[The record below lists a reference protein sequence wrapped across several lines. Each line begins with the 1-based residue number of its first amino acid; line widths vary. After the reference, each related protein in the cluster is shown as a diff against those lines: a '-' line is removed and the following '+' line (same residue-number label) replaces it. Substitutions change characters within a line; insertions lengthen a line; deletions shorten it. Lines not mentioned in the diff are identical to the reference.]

1 MGITS
6 TPMARLQQGV
16 FASRHVLRVTQVRQL
31 PAHEWILI
39 DDATNPE
46 FVRLTEVPG
55 PGEQEVTVASPLRFA
70 HDPTATPIPLRRAT
84 APDADVIVTYL
95 DQEADAGAD
104 ILRVGDREKVAE
116 DDVLLIADGEQ
127 TEVVQVLTVTPGT
140 GQGNV
145 HVRPILRYAHRA
157 NRNLYKRLLEVPP
170 PDPATATRLAQ
181 PAAQPGTPIVLDN
194 SAPQGEMLMVGA
206 GPNVEFARLDAE
218 VTAGVPVAITPP
230 LRHNH
235 PVNTPL
241 RRLHGSDV
249 VGQLSVPVMAESR
262 EIVMTGDPVALEETR
277 RRQRPLVSPGEVLQ
291 LDHAGQPAAFQA
303 PTITETV
310 GALQSIPE
318 EFYTIGGWI
327 VDNATP
333 PNPVVGAQVTLH
345 ELGLMTSTDATGRF
359 TFANLLPGLHRLQ
372 VTALGYQDAEKE
384 VEVPARS
391 VGEYRFTLQP

>member
-1 MGITS
+1 
-6 TPMARLQQGV
+6 
-16 FASRHVLRVTQVRQL
+16 
-31 PAHEWILI
+31 
-39 DDATNPE
+39 
-46 FVRLTEVPG
+46 
-55 PGEQEVTVASPLRFA
+55 
-70 HDPTATPIPLRRAT
+70 
-84 APDADVIVTYL
+84 
-95 DQEADAGAD
+95 
-104 ILRVGDREKVAE
+104 
-116 DDVLLIADGEQ
+116 
-127 TEVVQVLTVTPGT
+127 
-140 GQGNV
+140 
-145 HVRPILRYAHRA
+145 
-157 NRNLYKRLLEVPP
+157 
-170 PDPATATRLAQ
+170 
-181 PAAQPGTPIVLDN
+181 
-194 SAPQGEMLMVGA
+194 MLMVGA